1 MESEVNETAGV
12 ENTSNV
18 TGRDA
23 ATPEGIAITYGS
35 LFLMALLPLFFG
47 SLRSVGYHTGLK
59 VGNKV
64 KSLLIPQLKPLSVI
78 DSRRR
83 SWRQDRNERRSH
95 VPSVCQRR
103 ALRSVPL
110 LQGFSAAIGHDCL

>member
-23 ATPEGIAITYGS
+23 ATPGGIAITYGS
-35 LFLMALLPLFFG
+35 LVLMALLPLFFG

-59 VGNKV
+59 VGTNV
-64 KSLLIPQLKPLSVI
+64 KSLLIPPLKPLS
-78 DSRRR
+78 
-83 SWRQDRNERRSH
+83 
-95 VPSVCQRR
+95 
-103 ALRSVPL
+103 L
-110 LQGFSAAIGHDCL
+110 F